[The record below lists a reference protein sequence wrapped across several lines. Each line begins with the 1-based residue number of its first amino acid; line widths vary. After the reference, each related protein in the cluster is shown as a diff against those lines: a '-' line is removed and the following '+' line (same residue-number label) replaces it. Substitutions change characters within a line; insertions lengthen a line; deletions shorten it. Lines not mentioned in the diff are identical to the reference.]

1 MLQTGQSDLDPSG
14 RKRFSISPTCLD
26 QPWGPLS
33 FVYKGKWPSFLGVQQ
48 SGLELLTH
56 PKLVLVLRIS
66 IAIPLLLLWS
76 AIGMI
81 WIDLYLNPYPAN
93 VEKMVN
99 S

>member
-1 MLQTGQSDLDPSG
+1 MPQTGQSDLNPSG
-14 RKRFSISPTCLD
+14 RNRFSISPTCLD

-48 SGLELLTH
+48 SGLELITH

-66 IAIPLLLLWS
+66 TAIPLLLLWA

-81 WIDLYLNPYPAN
+81 WIDLYLNVLFQN
-93 VEKMVN
+93 IT
-99 S
+99 